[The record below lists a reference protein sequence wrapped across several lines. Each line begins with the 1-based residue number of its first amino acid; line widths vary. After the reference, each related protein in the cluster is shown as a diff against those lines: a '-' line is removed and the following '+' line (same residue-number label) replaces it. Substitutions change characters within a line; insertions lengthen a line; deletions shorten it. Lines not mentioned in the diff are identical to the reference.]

1 MVPGT
6 THLGPSVGPV
16 AHTNE
21 TMASPSA
28 QRTVFSGPVTMRKP
42 CMPPGSP
49 FGPGGPRVLADLV
62 HRQDP
67 VGLVAPA
74 WVGRIPRLRVPRRWQ
89 KCSIAVASGASPIGG
104 LYCLILSDMRGPCHS
119 TVRLFAQCP
128 LSNNSGQ
135 SRCWPV
141 TVCPLVT
148 QSGHA
153 ARAARAAMSAF
164 DRRRTL
170 RCILPLLL
178 NGLQGSGQHTPAA
191 PD

>member
-1 MVPGT
+1 
-6 THLGPSVGPV
+6 
-16 AHTNE
+16 
-21 TMASPSA
+21 MAEMLN
-28 QRTVFSGPVTMRKP
+28 T
-42 CMPPGSP
+42 CCI
-49 FGPGGPRVLADLV
+49 
-62 HRQDP
+62 
-67 VGLVAPA
+67 
-74 WVGRIPRLRVPRRWQ
+74 GRIADRW
-89 KCSIAVASGASPIGG
+89 A
-104 LYCLILSDMRGPCHS
+104 LCLILSDMGAPVILLCAYS
-119 TVRLFAQCP
+119 PNVRFRTIADKAEY
-128 LSNNSGQ
+128 
-135 SRCWPV
+135 WPV